1 MKKILFS
8 FVLCFISL
16 FYLFGAAVFAAQQP
30 ALKCGSCCQVS
41 DCASGLRCEGAGT
54 PCDVTKNQNTG
65 QCVDQDVN
73 VTTFCPF
80 SSHTDIKELVA
91 SITKWIFIL
100 ALVIAPLMVLL
111 GGFYMLTSAGD
122 PGRSKK
128 GKQIIVWAMVG
139 LGVILFAKAFI
150 SVIKFVLK

>member
-8 FVLCFISL
+8 FALCFIFL
-16 FYLFGAAVFAAQQP
+16 FYLFGAAVFAAEP
-30 ALKCGSCCQVS
+30 VLKCGSCCETVN
-41 DCASGLRCEGAGT
+41 CASGLRCDGAGT
-54 PCDVTKNQNTG
+54 PCDVTKNLNTG

-80 SSHTDIKELVA
+80 SSLTDIKELVA

-100 ALVIAPLMVLL
+100 ALVIAPLMVLT

-122 PGRSKK
+122 PTRSTK
-128 GKQIIVWAMVG
+128 GKNIIIWAMIG

-150 SVIKFVLK
+150 AVIKFVLK